1 MQVLKGKTRKPKLLY
16 VYDNEDDLRAPC
28 YEYAVFFT
36 INACV
41 SLWLMCSVVS
51 LLVFLGVLT
60 RCLERFL
67 VLSTVSKGAIL
78 ARRTENI
85 VTLSTVR
92 RTEHGGID
100 FGQIFHDGESVW

>member
-36 INACV
+36 INVCV
-41 SLWLMCSVVS
+41 FLWLMCSVVS
-51 LLVFLGVLT
+51 LLVFIGVLA
-60 RCLERFL
+60 RCFERFWYCRL
-67 VLSTVSKGAIL
+67 FRRVRYWLGALRISL
-78 ARRTENI
+78 RYR
-85 VTLSTVR
+85 TVR

-100 FGQIFHDGESVW
+100 FGHIFLDGVSV